1 MIKEGVHS
9 RPELKRWL
17 FFYSSLC
24 PCSSGVFLRPFFNT
38 SPWRSSILLYLCP
51 WIDGEIPSHLSQT
64 SSSTVDGNVQW
75 CRLMSLSCHN
85 NTVSFP
91 TFDSS
96 GGFIA
101 RISHWECELRFH
113 TPFLLLSIYLPSPTH
128 LSSPSYLSLRSV
140 QPHVPSPNISSSL
153 FSATLIFP
161 CKHKTKTDH
170 WV

>member
-1 MIKEGVHS
+1 MIKEGIHS

-64 SSSTVDGNVQW
+64 SSSTVGGNVQW

-101 RISHWECELRFH
+101 RISHRVWA
-113 TPFLLLSIYLPSPTH
+113 PFSHSVPPSLYLPPVSHSSFQSVLSVLAICPTSRPVSKH
-128 LSSPSYLSLRSV
+128 FLILV
-140 QPHVPSPNISSSL
+140 FCHADISM
-153 FSATLIFP
+153 
-161 CKHKTKTDH
+161 
-170 WV
+170 